1 MRQPF
6 MTAWTDPE
14 VIVLSEISRT
24 DNTRNHVTSLLRNIK
39 LKATRKQKLMGTASS
54 LAVT

>member
-24 DNTRNHVTSLLRNIK
+24 DNTRNHVTSLLQNIK